1 MHFPIL
7 HYQTPLEKKKI
18 KYKDNYYLVDSRIEI
33 CIYRIEKENYCS
45 VISRDIIFSDGEC
58 ESILLNY
65 ISNKKTY
72 NEVFDFTT
80 SFMDT
85 L

>member
-1 MHFPIL
+1 MLFPIL
-7 HYQTPLEKKKI
+7 HYKTPLEKKKI
-18 KYKDNYYLVDSRIEI
+18 KYNDKYYLVDSRIEI
-33 CIYRIEKENYCS
+33 CIYKIEKENYCS
-45 VISRDIIFSDGEC
+45 VITRDIIFNNGEC